1 MSASMK
7 NTQSAMRSAER
18 IEERIA
24 KIGGMTIAE
33 LRLLWRQTF
42 ASKPPSAFSKDLL
55 ARAIAYNIQEAA
67 CGGPKPQMARLLRM
81 MASPGTEPPRQVKT
95 GSVIVREHK
104 GVLHEVMVVP
114 EGFRWRGQ
122 IYDSLSTIAKN
133 ITGVSWNGPRFFGLR
148 SKREGGGGAGP
159 KATDLGAE
167 ANASQVDKGRGS
179 TGNERSPRSG
189 RRSSIRTGA
198 ER

>member
-1 MSASMK
+1 MS
-7 NTQSAMRSAER
+7 SAGGV
-18 IEERIA
+18 EEAIA

-42 ASKPPSAFSKDLL
+42 ASEPPSAFSKDLL
-55 ARAIAYNIQEAA
+55 ARAIAYTIQEAA
-67 CGGPKPQMARLLRM
+67 YGGLKPQTARLLRM
-81 MASPGTEPPRQVKT
+81 VASSGAEPPRQVKT
-95 GSVIVREHK
+95 GSVIVREYK

-114 EGFRWRGQ
+114 EGFCWRGQ

-148 SKREGGGGAGP
+148 SRRERGGGAGP
-159 KATDLGAE
+159 KATDLGSV
-167 ANASQVDKGRGS
+167 ANGSQVNKGGGS
-179 TGNERSPRSG
+179 TGKERSPRSG